1 MRHSRINIASVLI
14 CVAVG
19 LASCSDSKEELDEKF
34 TQTSHIVCG
43 KVEHASVI
51 KGFLTKKK
59 NHNHQ

>member
-43 KVEHASVI
+43 KVE
-51 KGFLTKKK
+51 KGLLLEGRKLI
-59 NHNHQ
+59 